1 MLQLVENTF
10 EGVVLIQPSPSSCSC
25 HLVQVVCMQKVLSD
39 PYLPLTDTWL
49 GLLCRPQHVPTRAV
63 LVDLK
68 GLSHAST
75 LELARYMRKKSSLQA
90 LPVLALAMNPGTSAE
105 KELKEAG
112 ISYIVSKPLRYSTLS
127 AVLLQTIGV
136 QVRAPMKKVNMNA
149 KMLAGRR
156 LLVVI
161 FSVIQGSSSPLSLF
175 PTLSQIA
182 VSKNG
187 LWIAA

>member
-1 MLQLVENTF
+1 M
-10 EGVVLIQPSPSSCSC
+10 
-25 HLVQVVCMQKVLSD
+25 
-39 PYLPLTDTWL
+39 
-49 GLLCRPQHVPTRAV
+49 
-63 LVDLK
+63 DLK

-75 LELARYMRKKSSLQA
+75 LELAHYMRKKSSLQA
-90 LPVLALAMNPGTSAE
+90 LPVLALAMNLGTSAE

-112 ISYIVSKPLRYSTLS
+112 ISYIVKKPLRYSTLS

-149 KMLAGRR
+149 KMLVGRR

-161 FSVIQGSSSPLSLF
+161 FSVIQGSSALLCLF

-182 VSKNG
+182 IFKNR
-187 LWIAA
+187 LWITAYFKAAIELTWNTAPSRLLKADLQPANFEMLWEG